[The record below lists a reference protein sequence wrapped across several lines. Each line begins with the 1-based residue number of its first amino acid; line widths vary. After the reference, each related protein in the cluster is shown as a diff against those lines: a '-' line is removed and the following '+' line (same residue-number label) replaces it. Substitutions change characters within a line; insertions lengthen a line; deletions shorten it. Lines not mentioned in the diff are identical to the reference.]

1 MPAIFTRV
9 RSDKGRQI
17 GLRLAVAG
25 FLIRALVPVGFM
37 PAPLAA
43 GGPIVICH
51 GGLAGAFFQGLAEPA
66 RDTAMPA
73 HAADR
78 SAMMHLAHSDHSS
91 ATDEPA
97 LDHSAW
103 DHCPTG
109 VSASAAPLAQSFSFS
124 LLVLSDRPANPESH
138 FGIPV
143 PPIGSYQARAPPPN
157 LARLLA

>member
-1 MPAIFTRV
+1 MPSIFTRV
-9 RSDKGRQI
+9 RSDKGRQVC
-17 GLRLAVAG
+17 LRLAVAG
-25 FLIRALVPVGFM
+25 FLIRALIPVGFM
-37 PAPLAA
+37 PAALAA

-51 GGLAGAFFQGLAEPA
+51 GGLAGAFFQALAEQTGDSA
-66 RDTAMPA
+66 QRE
-73 HAADR
+73 HAADH
-78 SAMMHLAHSDHSS
+78 SAMAHLAHSDHAS
-91 ATDEPA
+91 AADEPA

-143 PPIGSYQARAPPPN
+143 PPISSYQARAPPPN